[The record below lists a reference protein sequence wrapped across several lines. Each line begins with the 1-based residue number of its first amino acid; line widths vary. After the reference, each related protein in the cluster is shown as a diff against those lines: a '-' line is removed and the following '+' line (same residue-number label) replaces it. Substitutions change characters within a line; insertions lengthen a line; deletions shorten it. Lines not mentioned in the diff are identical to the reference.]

1 MYASQRSTSAV
12 VADGLSRDDGTCYLT
27 SMHPEGVDGYHNIHP
42 IMTMYIRRWRTAN
55 SSSYRGRAG
64 FQSRFEAYGLCSSF
78 RLGPAHD
85 FPSSG
90 HLNDETMLLN
100 TTCGWVYLSVLDA
113 TPAAFDARRG

>member
-1 MYASQRSTSAV
+1 M

-55 SSSYRGRAG
+55 SSSYRGRAR
-64 FQSRFEAYGLCSSF
+64 FQSRFEACGLCSSF

-85 FPSSG
+85 FPCLGNPSDG
-90 HLNDETMLLN
+90 AMLLD
-100 TTCGWVYLSVLDA
+100 TICGWVYLSVLDG
-113 TPAAFDARRG
+113 TPAAFDARHG